1 MPTRWH
7 ERVCVCERACAR
19 RYDDAV
25 AHYTNAL
32 EHRPG
37 WAVAYRHV
45 PAVTGESDRDRDRD
59 RSTVIGTMTAR
70 P

>member
-1 MPTRWH
+1 MRWH
-7 ERVCVCERACAR
+7 ERVCVCVCVC

-45 PAVTGESDRDRDRD
+45 PAVTPAVTGE
-59 RSTVIGTMTAR
+59 V
-70 P
+70 